1 VEIARQ
7 IREHRTRLG
16 LSQEDLAERIY
27 VSRQTISNW
36 ETDRT
41 YPDVHSLLLLSTLFA
56 VTIDELVKG
65 DVVVMKKT
73 VDEKRMR
80 AWTWVMTVC
89 IVVGILS
96 ITPAMSYWGN
106 WGIAFPLAILII
118 GCAASFVVERIKK
131 RNNVQTYSE
140 ILSFMEDVPRDEE
153 RITRE
158 RQHLVATRVL
168 LALGSAVIA
177 AGITV
182 IGFFIFL

>member
-1 VEIARQ
+1 VEIGRQ
-7 IREHRTRLG
+7 IREHRAGLG
-16 LSQEDLAERIY
+16 LSQEGLAERIY

-65 DVVVMKKT
+65 DVVAMRKT
-73 VDEKRMR
+73 VDEKKMR

-89 IVVGILS
+89 IVVGIFS

-106 WGIAFPLAILII
+106 WGIAFSLVILIF
-118 GCAASFVVERIKK
+118 GCVASFVVERIKK
-131 RNNVQTYSE
+131 RNDVLTYSE
-140 ILSFMEDVPRDEE
+140 ILSFMEGVPRDEE

-168 LALGSAVIA
+168 MAVTSAVIA
-177 AGITV
+177 AAVTV
-182 IGFFIFL
+182 IGFLIFL